1 MVKNLPAMQG
11 TWVWS
16 LDWED
21 PLEKRMATHSGILA
35 WRIPRTEEPS
45 GLKSL
50 GSQSQTW
57 LSHTHTHTQTHT
69 HTHMFTSKDLTG
81 WTRNLLELFKEK
93 KWIRGI
99 GYKDIRVAH
108 GSMMQLGF
116 RKEWNQRHR
125 WHSRRT
131 CTHLFL
137 RAIYG
142 KMVGQKDMCSS
153 SPVRTTKLQLA
164 AEQPLTG
171 ESWIP
176 PKKDTEHPRAKE
188 KPQ

>member
-21 PLEKRMATHSGILA
+21 PLEWATVSGV
-35 WRIPRTEEPS
+35 TESDMTE
-45 GLKSL
+45 
-50 GSQSQTW
+50 
-57 LSHTHTHTQTHT
+57 SHTHT
-69 HTHMFTSKDLTG
+69 HTHMFTSKDLNG

-93 KWIRGI
+93 KWIRGT
-99 GYKDIRVAH
+99 GYKDISIAH

-125 WHSRRT
+125 WQSRRT

-153 SPVRTTKLQLA
+153 SPVRTPKLQLA

-176 PKKDTEHPRAKE
+176 PKKDTEHPRARE